1 MTGPRTPGWLS
12 RVLGERTAP
21 ATTERSVTPQAR
33 PTPLTRDRV
42 AATLQSRGYHYR
54 VDEDGDLTGVW
65 NDSRFW
71 FLLLGEQ
78 HEILQVRG
86 RWHRQ
91 LPVASRRSVA
101 LALNDWNR
109 ERIWPKLYLRE
120 EEGQLAVYSE
130 VSTDLEH
137 GVTDE
142 QLDQLVSCGLGTGV
156 QSFASFESL
165 LPPQV

>member
-1 MTGPRTPGWLS
+1 VSAPRTPGWLS
-12 RVLGERTAP
+12 RVLGERSAP
-21 ATTERSVTPQAR
+21 PPAERRVPLQAR

-42 AATLQSRGYHYR
+42 AAALATRGYHFR

-78 HEILQVRG
+78 REILQVRG

-91 LPVASRRSVA
+91 LPVASRRSVT

-142 QLDQLVSCGLGTGV
+142 QLDQLISCGLGTGV
-156 QSFASFESL
+156 QSFASFDTL
-165 LPPQV
+165 LPPPV